1 MYELIID
8 KKITKFTIKQ
18 DKPTQKRIKDILLEL
33 AENPFSRRLDI
44 VKFAGYR
51 FHYRVRIGD
60 IRIIYEVKNKELI
73 VHVLDI
79 NNRGQIYK
87 RWT

>member
-8 KKITKFTIKQ
+8 KKVTKYTIKQ

-33 AENPFSRRLDI
+33 AENPFSPKLDI
-44 VKFAGYR
+44 VKLIGYKV
-51 FHYRVRIGD
+51 HYRVRIGD

-73 VHVLDI
+73 IHVLDI